1 MNTET
6 CVAPGYSKR
15 AGETGCP
22 IRRRPEIGRF
32 VFLEFN
38 AIQINLFYFVR
49 FERDCEFIQRH

>member
-1 MNTET
+1 MNTEK

-22 IRRRPEIGRF
+22 IRRCPEIARF

-38 AIQINLFYFVR
+38 AIQINLF
-49 FERDCEFIQRH
+49 

>member
-22 IRRRPEIGRF
+22 IRRRPEIARF
-32 VFLEFN
+32 VFEFN
-38 AIQINLFYFVR
+38 EPKSYAEVR
-49 FERDCEFIQRH
+49 TLWVLD